1 MVIDRLWADTRAMK
15 TAFAVASTAMLAVL
29 LLMTGCPK
37 QSPPPATSMLAR

>member
-1 MVIDRLWADTRAMK
+1 MAIARGWADTGAMK
-15 TAFAVASTAMLAVL
+15 TAFAAMLAVL